1 MISLPNILKRFLTS
15 KATPYD
21 FPDADLLLPEVAADT
36 VPPEDLP
43 TSPEPSATHDFTQL
57 PKETPLDYA
66 KLQAE
71 AIMEAAR
78 QEAAELLDR
87 AKESMVD
94 ELELIR
100 AGARDEGFRAG
111 YAEGVSHAL
120 TETQEQRKMQAA
132 QLAGEV
138 ARFLDRADLAREEL
152 LQQTQNELRDLA
164 IAIAEKIVRVS
175 LKNSGEILSRMISRA
190 TEKMRRKEW
199 VHIYIAGCDAK
210 SFAQVS
216 PNLSALLGAISD
228 QVKIIPIAEEESGT
242 CMVETPDGIID
253 ASVSTQLS
261 NIKDLLSDS
270 YVQNS
275 DFQHPNVR

>member
-1 MISLPNILKRFLTS
+1 MISLPSILKRLMNPKT
-15 KATPYD
+15 TPYD
-21 FPDADLLLPEVAADT
+21 FPEAENLLPEVPAA
-36 VPPEDLP
+36 PPSGPEASD
-43 TSPEPSATHDFTQL
+43 SPEGSTTPPDFTKL

-78 QEAAELLDR
+78 QEAAEMLDR
-87 AKESMVD
+87 AKDAMED
-94 ELELIR
+94 ELEQIR
-100 AGARDEGFRAG
+100 AGARDEGFRTG
-111 YAEGVSHAL
+111 YTEGVTHAMA
-120 TETQEQRKMQAA
+120 ETQEQRKMQAA

-216 PNLSALLGAISD
+216 PSMSALLGAISD
-228 QVKIIPIAEEESGT
+228 HVKIIPIAEEEPGT
-242 CMVETPDGIID
+242 CMIETPDGIID
-253 ASVSTQLS
+253 ASVSTQFS
-261 NIKDLLSDS
+261 NIRDLLSDS
-270 YVQNS
+270 YVQNG
-275 DFQHPNVR
+275 DFQ